1 MGRHSRSA
9 RALLFILG
17 MCVVVA
23 VVVYVIVWRS
33 SGRGE
38 LVDLFANVLL
48 LLCAVRVIRPGHV
61 QGRIDHLGDGLD
73 LGAELLL
80 DAVKIEPIFVGD

>member
-1 MGRHSRSA
+1 MK
-9 RALLFILG
+9 
-17 MCVVVA
+17 
-23 VVVYVIVWRS
+23 
-33 SGRGE
+33 

-48 LLCAVRVIRPGHV
+48 FLCAVWIIRPRHV

>member
-1 MGRHSRSA
+1 MR
-9 RALLFILG
+9 
-17 MCVVVA
+17 
-23 VVVYVIVWRS
+23 WR
-33 SGRGE
+33 GPEGK

-48 LLCAVRVIRPGHV
+48 FLCAVGVIRPGHV

-80 DAVKIEPIFVGD
+80 DAVQVEPVLVGD